1 MPLRVYESDK
11 SIDEEIVQEMA
22 NTKIS
27 LVVAD
32 DDPVFRAYLN
42 MLLTPLVDFEI
53 KNIFEDAWTTLH
65 YLQQHK
71 VDIAI
76 LDVEMPGLTGLE
88 LARSLTTKPLFI
100 FVTSHPGYAV
110 EGFEVEAVD
119 YILKPIQK
127 ERLIKALQKAQAL
140 LHTRPMPAETTQ
152 ANPADDDDFVFV
164 RDKSDY
170 IKIELA
176 SIVFVE
182 AMGDFV
188 QIHLDNNHKQLV
200 LVNLKN
206 FESQL
211 NDKHFMR
218 ISRTHLVNLR
228 KITAMRHQ
236 QLELGEHS
244 IPIGKSYLQQVESA
258 ILQKRTIK
266 RFIE

>member
-1 MPLRVYESDK
+1 MT
-11 SIDEEIVQEMA
+11 

-32 DDPVFRAYLN
+32 DDPVFRAYLK
-42 MLLTPLVDFEI
+42 MLLSPLVDFDI
-53 KNIFEDAWTTLH
+53 KNIFEDAWSALH

-71 VDIAI
+71 VDVAI
-76 LDVEMPGLTGLE
+76 LDIEMPGLTGLE

-127 ERLIKALQKAQAL
+127 ERLIKALQKAQAM
-140 LHTRPMPAETTQ
+140 LHATPKVSEAVQTNTTEE
-152 ANPADDDDFVFV
+152 DDFIFV

-188 QIHLDNNHKQLV
+188 QIHLDNNNKKLV

-236 QLELGEHS
+236 HLELGEHS
-244 IPIGKSYLQQVESA
+244 IAIGKSYAQQVEDA

>member
-1 MPLRVYESDK
+1 MTK
-11 SIDEEIVQEMA
+11 
-22 NTKIS
+22 TKIS
-27 LVVAD
+27 IVVAD

-42 MLLTPLVDFEI
+42 MLLSPLVDFDV
-53 KNIFEDAWTTLH
+53 KNIFEDAWTALQ
-65 YLQQHK
+65 YLQQHP
-71 VDIAI
+71 VDVAI

-88 LARSLTTKPLFI
+88 LARSLAIKPLFI

-127 ERLIKALQKAQAL
+127 ERLLKALQKATAL
-140 LHTRPMPAETTQ
+140 LNNKTVPTVAPSSTH
-152 ANPADDDDFVFV
+152 ADEDDFIFV

-170 IKIELA
+170 IKIQLSA
-176 SIVFVE
+176 IIFVE

-211 NDKHFMR
+211 HDKHFMR

-228 KITAMRHQ
+228 KITAMRQQ
-236 QLELGEHS
+236 QLELGEFS
-244 IPIGKSYLQQVESA
+244 IPIGKSYAQQVEEA

>member
-1 MPLRVYESDK
+1 MT
-11 SIDEEIVQEMA
+11 

-42 MLLTPLVDFEI
+42 MLLSPLVDFDI
-53 KNIFEDAWTTLH
+53 KNIFEDPWKALQ
-65 YLQQHK
+65 YLQQHP

-88 LARSLTTKPLFI
+88 IARSLATKPLFI

-127 ERLIKALQKAQAL
+127 ERLLKALQKAKAL
-140 LHTRPMPAETTQ
+140 LNTKTMPAVAATGNQTEEE
-152 ANPADDDDFVFV
+152 DFIFV

-170 IKIELA
+170 IKIQLSA
-176 SIVFVE
+176 IIFVE

-188 QIHLDNNHKQLV
+188 QIHLDNHHKQLV

-228 KITAMRHQ
+228 KITAMRQQ

-244 IPIGKSYLQQVESA
+244 IAIGKSYAQQVEEA